1 MTPLSCMQPSEE
13 SYSCSNC
20 GRGMGEFSA
29 ERSLEQF
36 GVVMCGKCLHEM
48 AEARREEEEK
58 AVLEIQ

>member
-1 MTPLSCMQPSEE
+1 MTLSIMPEE

-29 ERSLEQF
+29 MRSLELY
-36 GVVMCGKCLHEM
+36 GWIWCGKCLHEM

-58 AVLEIQ
+58 KLAEGIQEA

>member
-1 MTPLSCMQPSEE
+1 MTLSCMQPSEE
-13 SYSCSNC
+13 TYSCSNC
-20 GRGMGEFSA
+20 GRGIGPFSA

-58 AVLEIQ
+58 QEA

>member
-1 MTPLSCMQPSEE
+1 MTLSIMQPSEE

-29 ERSLEQF
+29 MRSLEQF

-58 AVLEIQ
+58 QED

>member
-1 MTPLSCMQPSEE
+1 MTLSIMPEE

-29 ERSLEQF
+29 MRSLELY
-36 GVVMCGKCLHEM
+36 GDIMCGKCLHEM

-58 AVLEIQ
+58 AALEMMQEV

>member
-1 MTPLSCMQPSEE
+1 MTLSIMPEE

-29 ERSLEQF
+29 MRSLELY
-36 GVVMCGKCLHEM
+36 GDIMCGKCIHEM

-58 AVLEIQ
+58 AALEMMQEV

>member
-1 MTPLSCMQPSEE
+1 MTLSIMPEE

-29 ERSLEQF
+29 MRSLELY
-36 GVVMCGKCLHEM
+36 GDIMCGKCLHEM

-58 AVLEIQ
+58 AALEMQEA